1 MNNDQTQPL
10 ILVIDDDEAM
20 RDSLSCL
27 LQSVNLNCKL
37 FSSAN
42 EFIESG
48 EALPKLG
55 CILLDIRMP
64 GMDGME
70 LLENLQ
76 VQGVHLPV
84 IIFTGHGDVPLAVR
98 SMKQGAFDFIQKPFQ
113 AEVLLDRVHVA
124 IESVQKLSH
133 ENQKQMDLRNTF
145 DILTT
150 RERQVME
157 QVVEGCSSKTI
168 GTRLGIST
176 KTVETHRASIMRK
189 LKVNNIVELVQ
200 KRLLLERE
208 HLAK

>member
-1 MNNDQTQPL
+1 MNKDQTQPL
-10 ILVIDDDEAM
+10 VLVIDDDEGM

-42 EFIESG
+42 EFLECG

-76 VQGVHLPV
+76 AQGMHLPV

-124 IESVQKLSH
+124 IESVRKLSH
-133 ENQKQMDLRNTF
+133 ENQKQTDLRNTF

-157 QVVEGCSSKTI
+157 LVVEGCPSKTI

-189 LKVNNIVELVQ
+189 LKVHNIAELVQ
-200 KRLLLERE
+200 KRLSLEHE
-208 HLAK
+208 S